1 MLLQAMFLY
10 TPFMQKVFGT
20 ASLDG
25 KGLFISFVA
34 GSLIF
39 IVISIEKWIL
49 RELLNKKEKEN

>member
-1 MLLQAMFLY
+1 MFLY

-39 IVISIEKWIL
+39 VVISIEKWIL
-49 RELLNKKEKEN
+49 RELLNKKKKES

>member
-1 MLLQAMFLY
+1 MWGRIELVEL
-10 TPFMQKVFGT
+10 TDGT